1 MPSSTTA
8 FSSCRLSA
16 MPHRTGSKHISIL
29 LGRVYPNCREYRKS
43 SSFYQET
50 HKDRRLLPNPAL
62 SGRCIEDFYPLVYFL
77 GLCKGVSLSALQKHV
92 WETPASK
99 KCTSLPLRKERCSKI
114 TLFGYYLHD
123 YYKLIQYRSK
133 KNTTTGEIKGN
144 NLYIITK
151 HAQHLLRYAQY
162 C

>member
-1 MPSSTTA
+1 MSHNRPAMLLIKTNNTMPSSTTA

-62 SGRCIEDFYPLVYFL
+62 SGRCIEDFYPLVYFWGYVRGYLICFTKTCL
-77 GLCKGVSLSALQKHV
+77 GNTRIEKMHL
-92 WETPASK
+92 TPL
-99 KCTSLPLRKERCSKI
+99 TERKMLKDNTFC
-114 TLFGYYLHD
+114 YYLHD
-123 YYKLIQYRSK
+123 Y
-133 KNTTTGEIKGN
+133 G
-144 NLYIITK
+144 
-151 HAQHLLRYAQY
+151 
-162 C
+162 

>member
-1 MPSSTTA
+1 MSHNRPAMLLIKTNNTIKDKQYYAILYHRLFFLQA
-8 FSSCRLSA
+8 FCNATPNRQQAHFNSFGESLSKLS
-16 MPHRTGSKHISIL
+16 RIL
-29 LGRVYPNCREYRKS
+29 KS

-99 KCTSLPLRKERCSKI
+99 KMHLTPLTERKMLKDNTFC
-114 TLFGYYLHD
+114 YYLHD
-123 YYKLIQYRSK
+123 Y
-133 KNTTTGEIKGN
+133 G
-144 NLYIITK
+144 
-151 HAQHLLRYAQY
+151 
-162 C
+162 

>member
-1 MPSSTTA
+1 MSHNRPAMLLIKTNNTMPSSTTA

-62 SGRCIEDFYPLVYFL
+62 SGRCIEDFYPLVYFWGYVRGYLICFTKTCL
-77 GLCKGVSLSALQKHV
+77 G
-92 WETPASK
+92 TPASK

-114 TLFGYYLHD
+114 TLFA
-123 YYKLIQYRSK
+123 
-133 KNTTTGEIKGN
+133 
-144 NLYIITK
+144 IICMIMDK
-151 HAQHLLRYAQY
+151 
-162 C
+162 

>member
-62 SGRCIEDFYPLVYFL
+62 SPSTRGCWRTCTPPGRGSPPRRAPSP
-77 GLCKGVSLSALQKHV
+77 GTGVPRRCASPKPPAPGWPSPCSPAPTAST
-92 WETPASK
+92 TPPGPACGRGWS
-99 KCTSLPLRKERCSKI
+99 R
-114 TLFGYYLHD
+114 
-123 YYKLIQYRSK
+123 RSWWCA
-133 KNTTTGEIKGN
+133 T
-144 NLYIITK
+144 
-151 HAQHLLRYAQY
+151 
-162 C
+162 